1 MMHRQRLC
9 LGSTVL
15 LIFVALAVPAEA
27 ALLIGWHSPDTTN
40 GADDNAIR
48 VNDNTP
54 DTTSPYATGVLGTGQ
69 AFAGA
74 RGGRE
79 VRSSTNSTDGS
90 YGSVAIPGAPV
101 TSNAAYL
108 RTASDDDRTLDVSIT
123 NTAMESLRLDTLHFD
138 YASLFANSPKTLSVV
153 LLADSDLE
161 NDGFQNVFKAENIP
175 QASGR
180 ASDYIDADV
189 SLATLMDNV
198 LSPGETA
205 VFRFTAS
212 DAATTFAGLAIDNI
226 AFSGELI
233 PEPASVVA
241 LALVGVAAML
251 DRRQRK

>member
-1 MMHRQRLC
+1 
-9 LGSTVL
+9 
-15 LIFVALAVPAEA
+15 
-27 ALLIGWHSPDTTN
+27 
-40 GADDNAIR
+40 
-48 VNDNTP
+48 
-54 DTTSPYATGVLGTGQ
+54 
-69 AFAGA
+69 
-74 RGGRE
+74 
-79 VRSSTNSTDGS
+79 
-90 YGSVAIPGAPV
+90 
-101 TSNAAYL
+101 
-108 RTASDDDRTLDVSIT
+108 
-123 NTAMESLRLDTLHFD
+123 
-138 YASLFANSPKTLSVV
+138 ANSPKTLSVV